1 MSDHNRKAKECDE
14 EKKRKRGG
22 EWKAHVRENRS
33 NLVFDYFGGH
43 LKIEALL
50 SLIAAPWH

>member
-22 EWKAHVRENRS
+22 KWKAHVRENRS

-43 LKIEALL
+43 LNIEALL